1 MAIEPQDR
9 TPEQVEADNVAFA
22 REIRAQL
29 AADPRRGKW
38 GGTEEITE
46 ELLTESAAASGRAS

>member
-9 TPEQVEADNVAFA
+9 TPEQIEDDLRALRELRA
-22 REIRAQL
+22 RL
-29 AADPRRGKW
+29 AADPRRGRY

-46 ELLTESAAASGRAS
+46 ELLTGEVAS